1 MTEQQE
7 RELVDRLEARVEAH
21 IWHMTQ
27 IKKSHDFHRAVS
39 CRDENALKRYRPF
52 SGSGFLK

>member
-1 MTEQQE
+1 M
-7 RELVDRLEARVEAH
+7 DRLEARVEAH